1 MWAEAAGA
9 GPENLSS
16 CFWDVISKTIL
27 DTFDDV
33 KISGVCLR
41 ESGLGSE
48 GVFCDLNLV
57 DTQGRRR
64 WTGTCPYG
72 QSISTIVLP
81 LMWNCLSCFLIL

>member
-1 MWAEAAGA
+1 MQDPKISPPASGVLF
-9 GPENLSS
+9 PKP
-16 CFWDVISKTIL
+16 FWTL
-27 DTFDDV
+27 DEV